1 MESLENQLKSMGDN
15 PRNRISNRL
24 IVHKHRVEWER
35 ELLGILSNYPNSIDK
50 INFNEKYFY
59 VLEHQKLFRALK
71 KEKTMDNSLMSS
83 LAKKD
88 WYVFDYLTKIYA
100 NNIYSDDSM
109 ALGFAKNILDDW
121 KYNEKIN
128 LDDDFDKAKI
138 TYLEYNQK
146 LKELNEISC
155 ELSQEPFTQ
164 ESIDEMVADD
174 DQGVTIKRFE
184 ILCNVLKINVT
195 DILAVAGTS
204 GFGKSA
210 FLLNIYQSLSQDQG
224 LYKCHYFNLEVSPKM
239 MTKRLLAITSD
250 HRVDEIKKENLKEKF
265 YLAASQKIQ
274 NDSYIA
280 SGSNTIEELKAKVLQ
295 GYDKDKINV
304 VFVDHIGLL
313 ETNDR
318 NHNRTEYDKVTY
330 CMKEL
335 RNLAL
340 DHNCIV
346 FVASQFDRA
355 SIKTGNVGMS
365 SLKSSGEIENSST
378 HVLLLKESKNRPTDE
393 KDKKEYQNVMID
405 IAKNRN
411 GEMRVLDN
419 YTFQKTKQI
428 FVEQSF

>member
-1 MESLENQLKSMGDN
+1 MESLEEQLKSMGVS
-15 PRNRISNRL
+15 PRTRINNRL
-24 IVHKHRVEWER
+24 IVHKNRVEWER
-35 ELLGILSNYPNSIDK
+35 ELLGILSNYPDSIDK

-59 VLEHQKLFRALK
+59 VLEHQKLFRALR
-71 KEKTMDNSLMSS
+71 KEKTMDNSLMGT

-88 WYVFDYLTKIYA
+88 WDIFDYLTQIYA

-138 TYLEYNQK
+138 TYLEYNQR

-155 ELSQEPFTQ
+155 EIIEEPFTQ
-164 ESIDEMVADD
+164 ESIDEIVGNDYAGID
-174 DQGVTIKRFE
+174 INNFRKLSFK
-184 ILCNVLKINVT
+184 LKINVT
-195 DILAVAGTS
+195 DILTVAGTS

-210 FLLNIYQSLSQDQG
+210 FLLNIYQSLSQDHG
-224 LYKCHYFNLEVSPKM
+224 LYKCHYFNLEVSPGVI
-239 MTKRLLAITSD
+239 TKRLLAITSD
-250 HRVDEIKKENLKEKF
+250 HKVDDFNKDNLKKDF
-265 YLAASQKIQ
+265 YLLASRKIQ
-274 NDSYIA
+274 NDSYF
-280 SGSNTIEELKAKVLQ
+280 SHGSSTVEEVKAKVLQ
-295 GYDKDKINV
+295 NYDKDKINV

-355 SIKTGNVGMS
+355 SIKAGNIGMS

-378 HVLLLKESKNRPTDE
+378 HILLLKESQKRPVEEDQ
-393 KDKKEYQNVMID
+393 KKLYQEIMID
-405 IAKNRN
+405 VAKNRN
-411 GEMRVLDN
+411 GEIGKLDC
-419 YTFQKTKQI
+419 YTFEKTKQI
-428 FVEQSF
+428 FREHSN